1 MKKALTLIALIA
13 LATALHAQ
21 EIPNTAPPPPPADI
35 SKLPHVVILNTGGG
49 IADREPGRMT
59 LTGFSDKDLPRA
71 TAADWYKALP
81 ELGNFAQIKTED
93 LLPPVGAPDTFAQLS
108 AIAHRVNELAKDP
121 AVDGIVV
128 AHSTDTLAEVGFY
141 LNLVV
146 ATDKPVVVTGALR
159 PWSSLSGDGP
169 INLYDAVRVAAYPAA
184 KGKGVLNVMNQNINP
199 ARDVNETIAYRVQTF
214 KGIDTGTIGFADPDR
229 VIFYREPFRKHT
241 SGSEFAGLDLK
252 TLPPVEIFYAYTDA
266 PGYAIDAAV
275 AHGAKGLVFDGIPSG
290 TFTPAESEAI
300 KRAQAK
306 GVVVVLT
313 SRTGGGRV
321 QNTPL
326 LEAAKLVPGDNLP
339 PEKARLLLQLALTK
353 THDPKEIKRYFDQY

>member
-1 MKKALTLIALIA
+1 MKNALILVA
-13 LATALHAQ
+13 LSLFAPVAFAQ
-21 EIPNTAPPPPPADI
+21 EIPNTAPPPPPADT

-49 IADREPGRMT
+49 IADREPGRMVV
-59 LTGFSDKDLPRA
+59 TGFTDKDLPRV
-71 TAADWYKALP
+71 TAAEWYKALP

-93 LLPPVGAPDTFAQLS
+93 LLPPVGASPSYTQLA

-121 AVDGIVV
+121 GVDGIVV
-128 AHSTDTLAEVGFY
+128 AHGTDTLAELGFY

-146 ATDKPVVVTGALR
+146 GTDKPVIVTGALR

-252 TLPPVEIFYAYTDA
+252 TLPPVEIFYAYMDA
-266 PGYAIDAAV
+266 PGAAIDAAV
-275 AHGAKGLVFDGIPSG
+275 TRGAKGLVLDSFGGGDLPS
-290 TFTPAESEAI
+290 AEAEAV

-313 SRTGGGRV
+313 SRTGSGRV

-353 THDPKEIKRYFDQY
+353 THDPKEIKRYFDTY